1 MPHYPHDDGAQSHLR
16 LLSEP
21 QRFDVSAH
29 PPFLPPSAWN
39 KFNYG
44 KRAYYQNSDTNAVS
58 LQPPGEGV
66 MQEVWVKK
74 ADAEIFVEN
83 WTIAATADADAAPPP
98 QTPTP
103 PPPPQTPTPP
113 PPPLQEQ
120 PGEPQGGPH
129 RALKNKKK
137 RRPRPS
143 VLGETDLVEWVKVW
157 MDEPHE
163 MTHGAWKNPPD
174 LLPRFCSVDGTMKEY
189 TGATVGNLL
198 ITAWND
204 PWVQQHG
211 TGYQNRATTVLK
223 KYMETA
229 SPATSGVEP
238 GSVKL
243 SRPGAADRAI
253 LKKDLMKAWIVRQR
267 QADGI
272 EDEMS
277 IPRSFL
283 KYALGEN
290 FASQMISG
298 DVKDL
303 YQFLGTEAHHLMRN
317 ISKTFAS
324 TLTDV
329 IKEMAKDLA
338 EGFLEGNMDIPTANT
353 PIEQMTAMNFD
364 PTAAESAL
372 ATCSANVI
380 QAVALLVANAQ
391 VAAFKNKMML
401 AFSDKLEQDEMDML
415 TRIIEAIIS
424 GTLLKLIYRPG
435 LESRVS
441 DVLESFDLDRYKVEA
456 IGLLLKGDIDA
467 ISKNPVYRTFNY
479 FRHLNFDPLNPL
491 SSIKASWGHIRQ
503 QTVEAICKKINSRSE
518 KSARIFKV
526 VSHRLRANNFHVDE
540 DALKYIVR
548 EMMKKSMEEPG
559 RIALKGFLQTAKAI
573 GASIPGIAT
582 LTSILSSSG
591 DFLMKLYFEAVD
603 MISEIKMAALDFR
616 TKVIEFKTQK
626 LEETVRVI
634 KDHLAIS
641 PTESGVEDGQT
652 QEMEDEAVGEVEAEE
667 TRAADDDELMK
678 ETETENAA
686 EQQAQ
691 KDYLDQYNVLKGDIS
706 SEEIEAR
713 EREILARASPRK
725 RRPAVPNIF
734 DDQEPDAL
742 AGVPGVAVSG
752 SGVSR
757 SGSKLAIGGARNK
770 ISKKRKTIRRGK
782 PKMRKTIRRKKS
794 KKRKTIRRKKSKMK
808 IKKRKTMR
816 RKR

>member
-1 MPHYPHDDGAQSHLR
+1 MPRASSEQETQAFRRTTADDVHPRRPGTPDLETSATTPSDINVSFDPADPARSRQHHSTSFTPLQLTDVRGSRYEGRSPAAQSKHVKAWMRSKHLMTHSWDR
-16 LLSEP
+16 RYPELKARDVVDEDEYYQYTSETVGCLLETAWHVP
-21 QRFDVSAH
+21 DDQGDAH
-29 PPFLPPSAWN
+29 LLDNSLGQI
-39 KFNYG
+39 YR
-44 KRAYYQNSDTNAVS
+44 KRAV
-58 LQPPGEGV
+58 V
-66 MQEVWVKK
+66 
-74 ADAEIFVEN
+74 
-83 WTIAATADADAAPPP
+83 
-98 QTPTP
+98 
-103 PPPPQTPTPP
+103 
-113 PPPLQEQ
+113 
-120 PGEPQGGPH
+120 
-129 RALKNKKK
+129 
-137 RRPRPS
+137 
-143 VLGETDLVEWVKVW
+143 
-157 MDEPHE
+157 
-163 MTHGAWKNPPD
+163 
-174 LLPRFCSVDGTMKEY
+174 
-189 TGATVGNLL
+189 
-198 ITAWND
+198 
-204 PWVQQHG
+204 
-211 TGYQNRATTVLK
+211 VLK
-223 KYMETA
+223 KYMEDA
-229 SPATSGVEP
+229 SPPSLELGDEHDHVTTDIQGSESGTD
-238 GSVKL
+238 SL
-243 SRPGAADRAI
+243 SKKELLSEWVRHQMNIDGEADTTRIPPPFMKYMLDGLVIGRVAGTQLVLYEFI
-253 LKKDLMKAWIVRQR
+253 RENSHMLK
-267 QADGI
+267 
-272 EDEMS
+272 
-277 IPRSFL
+277 
-283 KYALGEN
+283 
-290 FASQMISG
+290 
-298 DVKDL
+298 
-303 YQFLGTEAHHLMRN
+303 N

-364 PTAAESAL
+364 PIAAGEAL

-652 QEMEDEAVGEVEAEE
+652 QEMQDEAVGEAEAEE

-691 KDYLDQYNVLKGDIS
+691 KDYLDQYDVLKGDIS